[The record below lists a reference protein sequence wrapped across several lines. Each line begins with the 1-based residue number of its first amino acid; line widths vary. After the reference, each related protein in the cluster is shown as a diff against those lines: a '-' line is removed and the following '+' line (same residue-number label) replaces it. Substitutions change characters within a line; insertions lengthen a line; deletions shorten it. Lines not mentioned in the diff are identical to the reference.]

1 MALTQHGSSLFYRTQ
16 KLKRLCAAGCLAAV
30 LFPTMIFAAN
40 VTVNVSRNL
49 VLVLSNALG
58 MHTSVYDNQ
67 NGN

>member
-1 MALTQHGSSLFYRTQ
+1 MASTQHRSSALNLAQ
-16 KLKRLCAAGCLAAV
+16 KLKRLFAAGCLAAA

-40 VTVNVSRNL
+40 VTINVSSNL
-49 VLVLSNALG
+49 VLVSSNALG